1 MKNTII
7 VATGNAH
14 KVTEMAAI
22 LSGVKDI
29 ELVTMRDAGVTGDI
43 EENGT
48 TFEENAKIKA
58 RTVAKLT
65 GKPAIADDSGLS
77 VDALGGAPG
86 IYSARYAS
94 MDGGNASDQAN
105 IDKLLDELKLIPSGE
120 RTARFVS
127 AIALVFPDGREYC
140 TLGVCEGV
148 ITSEMRGNGGFGYD
162 PVFYSLALSKTFGE
176 ATADE
181 KNSISHRNRA
191 LEQLK
196 VLLKDIEF

>member
-22 LSGVKDI
+22 LDGVRDI

-58 RTVAKLT
+58 RTVAALT

-94 MDGGNASDQAN
+94 VDGGNASDQAN
-105 IDKLLDELKLIPSGE
+105 IDKLLEDMKLIPSGE

-140 TLGVCEGV
+140 TVGVCEGV
-148 ITSEMRGNGGFGYD
+148 ITCEMRGNGGFGYD
-162 PVFYSLALSKTFGE
+162 PIFYCTAMAKTFGE
-176 ATADE
+176 LSAEE

-196 VLLKDIEF
+196 VILRDIEF